1 MQKNL
6 IQSHMKQHQC
16 YICKRPASF
25 YRFSKGK
32 GNYLC
37 DDKKCNKVSLINL
50 GYISYIKLP
59 QDKV

>member
-1 MQKNL
+1 
-6 IQSHMKQHQC
+6 MKQHQC